1 MGLPKEQN
9 ANKKDQIKVLMLI
22 GNLDAG
28 GKERQL
34 IALLKGLKERKHF
47 STIVAV
53 MNPNGLRESEASQFA
68 SSLVNVSRLFGLD
81 LLSPVIKLIRLVRW
95 ENIQVIHTWGSG
107 IWDLVGLLA
116 AKFCRVPMLHGG
128 IRLSPSR
135 LDFSNRLTKWSA
147 QKADTIVANSQAG
160 LKAFGFAADPRSR
173 VIYNGVDMSRFEGLP
188 ESPPENHENLCM
200 VANFSNKKDH
210 ISLVAAMP
218 AILTSFPDA
227 RLLLVGHDAG
237 TLDAVKAYASEIGVE
252 SHVEFITDTL
262 RPEPF
267 IAKSRIGI
275 LSTNEMVHGEGTAN
289 ALLEYMALS
298 KPVVVSDNGGNR
310 EVVKDGQSGF
320 VIKPGSPE
328 EIAKHVNLLL
338 ADATRAKE
346 MGRMGKAILIE
357 KFDMEKMV
365 NAYVEIYQALKNQ
378 DSG

>member
-1 MGLPKEQN
+1 MGSPKKQN
-9 ANKKDQIKVLMLI
+9 ANRNDQIRVLMLI

-34 IALLKGLKERKHF
+34 IALLKGLKERKHI

-68 SSLVNVSRLFGLD
+68 NSLINVSRMFEFD
-81 LLSPVIKLIRLVRW
+81 LLSPVIKLVRLGRR

-107 IWDLVGLLA
+107 IWDLVGLMV
-116 AKFCRVPMLHGG
+116 AKFCRVPILHGG

-147 QKADTIVANSQAG
+147 QKADAIVANSQSG
-160 LKAFGFAADPRSR
+160 LQAFGLAADPRSR
-173 VIYNGVDMSRFEGLP
+173 VIYNGVDMSRFEGL
-188 ESPPENHENLCM
+188 EEYPPEKHENLCM

-218 AILTSFPDA
+218 VILTSFPDA
-227 RLLLVGHDAG
+227 RLLLVGHNAG

-252 SHVEFITDTL
+252 SHVEYITDTL
-262 RPEPF
+262 HPEPY

-275 LSTNEMVHGEGTAN
+275 LSTNETVHGEGTAN

-310 EVVKDGQSGF
+310 EVVKDGESGF

-328 EIAKHVNLLL
+328 EIGKHVNYLL
-338 ADATRAKE
+338 ADAVRAQE
-346 MGRMGKAILIE
+346 MGRVGKAILIE
-357 KFDMEKMV
+357 KFNMEKMI
-365 NAYVEIYQALKNQ
+365 NAYVEIYQALENQ

>member
-1 MGLPKEQN
+1 MGSPKKQN
-9 ANKKDQIKVLMLI
+9 ANKYDQIKVLMLI

-53 MNPNGLRESEASQFA
+53 MNPNGLRESEASQFVNG
-68 SSLVNVSRLFGLD
+68 LVNVNRLFGFD
-81 LLSPVIKLIRLVRW
+81 LISPVIKLTRLVRR
-95 ENIQVIHTWGSG
+95 ENIHVIHTWGSG
-107 IWDLVGLLA
+107 IWDVVGLLV
-116 AKFCRVPMLHGG
+116 AKFCHVPMLHGG
-128 IRLSPSR
+128 IRLSPVR

-147 QKADTIVANSQAG
+147 QKADAIIANSQAG
-160 LKAFGFAADPRSR
+160 LQAFCLADDPRSR

-188 ESPPENHENLCM
+188 ESPLENHENLCM

-210 ISLVAAMP
+210 VSLVAAMSS
-218 AILTSFPDA
+218 ILKAFPDA

-237 TLDAVKAYASEIGVE
+237 TLDAVKAYALEIGVE

-262 RPEPF
+262 HPEPY
-267 IAKSRIGI
+267 IAKSCIGI
-275 LSTNEMVHGEGTAN
+275 LSTNETVHGEGTAN

-310 EVVKDGQSGF
+310 EVVKDGESGF
-320 VIKPGSPE
+320 VIKPGSPD

-338 ADATRAKE
+338 ANSARAQE
-346 MGRMGKAILIE
+346 MGRVGKAILIE
-357 KFDMEKMV
+357 KFGLEKMV
-365 NAYVEIYQALKNQ
+365 DAYVDIYQALKYQ
-378 DSG
+378 D